1 MVARQQDGRPVLGE
15 DLAQVGQHQGRGVAE
30 QVEHAHQA
38 GAGQAGHPVGGRGLV
53 AGQVEQVVALVVGEA
68 QRPGQRAEQL
78 GRGLTAAA
86 LLEAY
91 DVVHRHAGEHGHL
104 FPAQAGGAA
113 AGAVGDAD
121 LGRADRLAAAAQEVG
136 ELVTLHDPMS
146 LAAGEPIQGAAL
158 PR

>member
-1 MVARQQDGRPVLGE
+1 M
-15 DLAQVGQHQGRGVAE
+15 
-30 QVEHAHQA
+30 
-38 GAGQAGHPVGGRGLV
+38 
-53 AGQVEQVVALVVGEA
+53 VALVVGKA

-104 FPAQAGGAA
+104 FAAQAGGAA

-121 LGRADRLAAAAQEVG
+121 LGRPDRRAAMAQEVG
-136 ELVTLHDPMS
+136 ELVTFHGLI
-146 LAAGEPIQGAAL
+146 LLVAGGPIPGGAL
-158 PR
+158 PWCNLPPPPPPP

>member
-1 MVARQQDGRPVLGE
+1 VVAHEQEGGPVLGE
-15 DLAQVGQHQGRGVAE
+15 DLTQVGQHQGRGVAE
-30 QVEHAHQA
+30 QVEHADQA
-38 GAGQAGHPVGGRGLV
+38 GAGQAGHPVGRWGLV

-86 LLEAY
+86 LFEAY
-91 DVVHRHAGEHGHL
+91 DVVHRHAGERGHL
-104 FPAQAGGAA
+104 FAAQAGGAA

-136 ELVTLHDPMS
+136 ELVTLHGPIV
-146 LAAGEPIQGAAL
+146 LAAGEPSQGAAL
-158 PR
+158 PG